1 MKTLATLSR
10 HASNKL
16 ARLRLIPRLK
26 YGLVFSLVVFFY
38 TQTNVYAQPF
48 SPDDKEQIR
57 PLLLDAIKS
66 SDSFDDRYDAEVWLL
81 DMSTRL
87 SKYVKDPQKRLDL
100 LKRIHFEA
108 KRVDIPP
115 ELVLAVIHI
124 ESLFKQ
130 FAISRVGARGY
141 MQVMPFWLKEIG
153 RPDDNLFDTRTNLR
167 MGCTILRYYLD
178 KEKGNITHALARYN
192 GSLHSHRY
200 TSKVFRVLDKH
211 WRRY

>member
-1 MKTLATLSR
+1 MKILLNSFKR
-10 HASNKL
+10 ASNKG
-16 ARLRLIPRLK
+16 AAPKQILRLAT
-26 YGLVFSLVVFFY
+26 GLMLFLGSQL
-38 TQTNVYAQPF
+38 NLYAQPLTE
-48 SPDDKEQIR
+48 DDKEKIR
-57 PLLLDAIKS
+57 PLLLAAIES
-66 SDSFDDRYDAEVWLL
+66 SDSFDDRFDAEVWLL

-87 SKYVKDPQKRLDL
+87 KKYVKDPQKRLSL

-124 ESLFKQ
+124 ESLFQQ
-130 FAISRVGARGY
+130 FAISKVGARGY

-153 RPDDNLFDTRTNLR
+153 HPEDNLFDTRTNLR